1 MKQLQFT
8 DERLYVLGIGTGY
21 MTDLKSGDFLYWS
34 DKMQEANVSV
44 SANDNELRAG
54 LGNGPAII
62 VPTDPN
68 ITVTVTAAEYSEY
81 VKAASVGAAIK
92 QGAPVMVCHE
102 VTAEGPNLAVDLS
115 GGTPVRGI
123 GMYKILCYVQEVGAP
138 SLIYAGGT
146 AYELDAATGTV
157 DGFTAVSGTS
167 YLVTYFVTQANA
179 TLTTVTSNIKGR
191 VVRFVFSQPVYSNYD
206 PAANSGDFWGWLHT
220 VVPRLQ
226 LMPSGGGTNS
236 SQTSFTET
244 GFTGRAV
251 AQDAAVITEECGECG
266 FTGLPMMYR
275 ILQPCDTTK
284 KIKGLIAV
292 LGGIAVTSVGET
304 SQLHPVVVVDDQLKR
319 SIPPSDFSYIS
330 EDAAIASVGSQD
342 GVIRGESEG
351 KTRVAVFYQA
361 YGKTFT
367 DLINVTV
374 LKATGAELNYNFNA
388 NTNSLLFSEEISGSI
403 LQYTFNAAN
412 ETLTVE

>member
-1 MKQLQFT
+1 MRFT
-8 DERLYVLGIGTGY
+8 DERLYVLGAGQAYMVEPGTGNI
-21 MTDLKSGDFLYWS
+21 LYWTNR
-34 DKMQEANVSV
+34 MLEANVIF
-44 SANDNELRAG
+44 SATDNVLSAG
-54 LGNGPAII
+54 IGNGPAII
-62 VPTDPN
+62 IPTDPN
-68 ITVTVTAAEYSEY
+68 ITVNVTAAEYSEY
-81 VKAASVGAAIK
+81 VKAASVGAAIT
-92 QGAPVMVCHE
+92 QGAPVMVCRE
-102 VTAEGPNLAVDLS
+102 VTAEGPILAIGVS
-115 GGTPVRGI
+115 GETPVKGL
-123 GMYKILCYVQEVGAP
+123 GMDKILCYVQEVGAP
-138 SLIYAGGT
+138 SPVYSGGT
-146 AYELDAATGTV
+146 AYELDASTGTV
-157 DGFTAVSGTS
+157 EGFTAETGKQYAVS
-167 YLVTYFVTQANA
+167 YFVTQANA

-191 VVRFVFSQPVYSNYD
+191 VVRFVFSQPVYSSYD

-226 LMPSGGGTNS
+226 LMPSGGGTDG
-236 SQTSFTET
+236 SQTAFTVT
-244 GFTGRAV
+244 GITGRAV

-304 SQLHPVVVVDDQLKR
+304 AQLHPVVVVDDQLKR

-367 DLINVTV
+367 DLISVTV